1 MTSPDRS
8 AATSSRRRFLSLTA
22 VGTLAG
28 VGGLAGAEAQ
38 SEPEVIRL
46 GGEVAGWQGR
56 APESIAGETNPTLD
70 LEPGTDYRVVWEN
83 LDGVG
88 HNVALLDSEENV
100 LERTEVMSEEGET
113 QSLEFTAREEMAEYV
128 CEPHITSMQGSI
140 SFGSGSGER
149 TQTTTEDDDSESFIP
164 TGATVRVETV
174 ADGDLAAPLDFEIAS
189 EQRDRQFVVDR
200 AGQVYVNEPDGL
212 REEPFIDVSDR
223 LAEITGEMGL
233 LGLAFHPDFDENRRF
248 YLRYSAPR
256 REDTPENF
264 DHTEVLSAFRANEEL
279 ERGIPDSE
287 RTLLEIPSPYDTHNS
302 GAITFGPDG
311 YLYVGM
317 GDGGGGHD
325 RGIGHVADWYERF
338 DGGSGPDVAGNGQD
352 VDENLLGSILRID
365 VDGEGEDRPY
375 GIPDDN
381 PLVGADGFDEQFAW
395 GFRNPWRMGF
405 SNGRLF
411 VADVG
416 QKGFEE
422 VSIVE
427 SGGNYGW
434 NVREGTHCFEPG
446 PDGSKTPPEEC
457 PERTPPDVR
466 GGEPL
471 IDPVIEYPHSH
482 EGRGVGSAII
492 GGYVYENDAIPS
504 LEGKYVFGDYRKPVE
519 TEEPTGSL
527 FAATPTDDGLWEL
540 EELAVENTESGLLGG
555 FVLAFGRD
563 DAGDLYV
570 LTTDDPGAE
579 NENGAVHRIR
589 QPAASTQAATT
600 TTNTT
605 NTPSEATGANTSS
618 SASTAN
624 ATPGTTTATTSVENT
639 SAERSAMGTEAP
651 TRATAATTT
660 TDATA
665 TDATSSETSDPG
677 TDRTSTTEAG
687 ANTAEATAG
696 TSGSSGPG
704 FGVLAGLA
712 GLAGVAAHRLMGHD
726 DG

>member
-1 MTSPDRS
+1 MTSPNRS

-22 VGTLAG
+22 VGTFAG

-38 SEPEVIRL
+38 SQPEVIRL

-56 APESIAGETNPTLD
+56 APEPITGETNPTLD
-70 LEPGTDYRVVWEN
+70 LEPETDYRVVWEN
-83 LDGVG
+83 LDGIG
-88 HNVALLDSEENV
+88 HNFALLDSEENV
-100 LERTEVMSEEGET
+100 LERTEVMSEEGDT
-113 QSLEFTAREEMAEYV
+113 QSFEFTAREEMAEYV

-140 SFGSGSGER
+140 SFGGGAGEGTTR
-149 TQTTTEDDDSESFIP
+149 TTSEDDDSESFIP

-174 ADGDLAAPLDFEIAS
+174 ADGDLAAPLDFEIAA

-212 REEPFIDVSDR
+212 REEPFVDVSDR

-264 DHTEVLSAFRANEEL
+264 DHTEVLSAFRASEDL
-279 ERGIPDSE
+279 ERGLPDSE

-352 VDENLLGSILRID
+352 VTENLLGSILRID
-365 VDGEGEDRPY
+365 VDGEEGDTPY
-375 GIPDDN
+375 AIPDDN
-381 PLVGADGFDEQFAW
+381 PLVGEDGFDEQYAW

-422 VSIVE
+422 VSVVE

-446 PDGSKTPPEEC
+446 PEGSKTPPEEC

-471 IDPVIEYPHSH
+471 IDPVIEYPHSY
-482 EGRGVGSAII
+482 EDRGVGSAVI
-492 GGYVYENDAIPS
+492 GGYVYENDTIGS

-519 TEEPTGSL
+519 TDEPTGSL
-527 FAATPTDDGLWEL
+527 FAATPTDDGLWDL
-540 EELAVENTESGLLGG
+540 EELVVENTESGLLGS

-579 NENGAVHRIR
+579 NESGAVHRIR
-589 QPAASTQAATT
+589 QSATSTQAPTT

-605 NTPSEATGANTSS
+605 NTPSEATGVNTSGGT
-618 SASTAN
+618 STMAVQ
-624 ATPGTTTATTSVENT
+624 TPRRTS
-639 SAERSAMGTEAP
+639 
-651 TRATAATTT
+651 AATTT
-660 TDATA
+660 TDAIA
-665 TDATSSETSDPG
+665 TNTTSSETSDPG
-677 TDRTSTTEAG
+677 TDRTSTTAAG

-712 GLAGVAAHRLMGHD
+712 GLAGVAVHRLMGRD
-726 DG
+726 DT